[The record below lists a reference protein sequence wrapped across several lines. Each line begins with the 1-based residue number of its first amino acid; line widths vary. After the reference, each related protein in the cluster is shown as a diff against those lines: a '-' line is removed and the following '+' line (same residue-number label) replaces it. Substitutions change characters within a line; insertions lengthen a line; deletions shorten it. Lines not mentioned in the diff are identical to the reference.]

1 MWVVARIRKIAHHR
15 SFSVGKTPNVQP
27 ADLENAVL
35 LMIKDAQHQ
44 LKPDLNKCKGIF
56 TKLRPVLTD

>member
-1 MWVVARIRKIAHHR
+1 MWVVARIRKMAHHC
-15 SFSVGKTPNVQP
+15 SVSVGKTHNVQP
-27 ADLENAVL
+27 ADLENAVF

-44 LKPDLNKCKGIF
+44 LKPDLDKCKGNI